1 MWTMRDEFD
10 LEEDGQT
17 TPALMTLEALLPR
30 GLEGLTREL
39 RRALERDNYSEAL
52 KVANARY
59 AEQGATD
66 LEAALTYAILLVGRQ
81 LCDEALGVIR
91 RALTHH
97 AQDVSLQ
104 LSQVEAL
111 IVMGEFD
118 AATDLLDAMRS
129 VSTAEP
135 RHHAFMGDMYL
146 DMGSEDEAMDCYRQ
160 AVDRGV
166 EAVDV
171 AFRLGHL
178 LFDREEFDE
187 AAHYFGIAA
196 RQAVDNPMVWEMAAT
211 AYFEAGR
218 VEDAAYAFKRV
229 LQEDPENTSA
239 WLYLGLCHQV
249 NQDFEDAVDAFEEYV
264 ELEPESA
271 VGWGQLGQSH
281 LLLGQ
286 HEQALRS
293 FEEGVK
299 HAGDDVTMLNGATMA
314 AYQSGDTEAAERWA
328 RRAIE
333 VGPENMEA
341 QYNLGVLLLER
352 RRVKEARLV
361 LEQLLEQ
368 EPPDSASAVG
378 ALAVAELIDG
388 QRASAFEHIEEAQRL
403 GVDAEWLGAFAE
415 ELLKLEGGTPART
428 FLQNATS
435 GDERWPSVRAMLAFV
450 CASIAGEGERTGEF
464 SSTFV
469 EELERTPEVVPM
481 MWDFESWEAVA
492 MRLQGDDARVFS
504 KMLAVVE
511 GRRTLAQVAESIRR

>member
-1 MWTMRDEFD
+1 MWTMRDEFE

-17 TPALMTLEALLPR
+17 TPALMTLEALLSR
-30 GLEGLTREL
+30 GLETLPREL

-66 LEAALTYAILLVGRQ
+66 LDAALTYAILLVGRQ
-81 LCDEALGVIR
+81 LCDEALGVLR

-97 AQDVSLQ
+97 ALDVSLQ

-111 IVMGEFD
+111 IVKGEFD
-118 AATDLLDAMRS
+118 AATELLDAMRS

-146 DMGSEDEAMDCYRQ
+146 DMGAEDDAMDCYRQ

-218 VEDAAYAFKRV
+218 VEDAAYAFQRV
-229 LQEDPENTSA
+229 LQEDPENTSS

-249 NQDFEDAVDAFEEYV
+249 NQDFEDAVEAFEEYV

-281 LLLGQ
+281 LMLGRT
-286 HEQALRS
+286 EQALRS

-333 VGPENMEA
+333 AGPENMEA

-361 LEQLLEQ
+361 LEQLIEQ
-368 EPPDSASAVG
+368 KPDDIASALG
-378 ALAVAELIDG
+378 ALAVAEIIDG
-388 QRASAFEHIEEAQRL
+388 QRAAAFEHIDQAQRQK
-403 GVDAEWLGAFAE
+403 VDAEWLGAFAE
-415 ELLKLEGGTPART
+415 EVLKIEGGTPALA
-428 FLQNATS
+428 FLEVAPS
-435 GDERWPSVRAMLAFV
+435 DDDRWPPVRAMFSYV
-450 CASIAGEGERTGEF
+450 CASMAGESELAEGFAT
-464 SSTFV
+464 TFV
-469 EELERTPEVVPM
+469 EALERRPDVVPM

-492 MRLQGDDARVFS
+492 MRLKGKSSKVFS
-504 KMLAVVE
+504 TMLAVLE
-511 GRRTLAQVAESIRR
+511 GRRELAKVADTIRS